1 VNDDNFRDNIG
12 YNEGYDP
19 PIDYEHLP
27 KHLKNDPIHS
37 WRASNGIEL
46 IHKEPSLKELNRIW
60 DNWNKMS
67 KEMKDLSDKKS
78 KELFGC
84 SNAEHYKKL
93 LKEYHE
99 NTNISNG
106 DNIMDD
112 DLDWIESFLMEDV
125 EESEEPAK
133 DDDTSKKEE
142 TPKEEEPKKE
152 EPKKESLPKQTDKA
166 ESDKNGVRRKKL
178 YIAFIEWA
186 KEFNNRNTFGSIF
199 DKDAF
204 HVTYPF
210 VPEEMRY
217 FYRLA
222 NPILCVL
229 SGKLTFFPVSDL
241 RKINASNNQRWNIL
255 IFAATENDMRIFNS
269 KDKKVYRATD
279 ENGEIKLQECLGN
292 TFDTYIQNMIKKGD
306 ILNAPLEESVETFNA
321 YDIEE
326 EFFH

>member
-1 VNDDNFRDNIG
+1 
-12 YNEGYDP
+12 
-19 PIDYEHLP
+19 
-27 KHLKNDPIHS
+27 
-37 WRASNGIEL
+37 
-46 IHKEPSLKELNRIW
+46 
-60 DNWNKMS
+60 
-67 KEMKDLSDKKS
+67 
-78 KELFGC
+78 
-84 SNAEHYKKL
+84 
-93 LKEYHE
+93 
-99 NTNISNG
+99 
-106 DNIMDD
+106 MDD